1 MTIFEFF
8 NNNDIS
14 QNASPKL
21 ISLSGGGGKT
31 SFLYN
36 YAKTFIN
43 NSKKLLITSTTKMYY
58 PTNYESI
65 FDKII
70 ISSDINEL
78 ISPEDSKIIF
88 AMRSKD
94 NEKNK
99 LIGFDKSF
107 LETLFMKNI
116 YDSIVSESDGARSKS
131 IKAYAYYEP
140 NHPTNAT
147 DIVGIIGLSSYKKN
161 INAYNVHRVHNFTE
175 ITNTKI
181 GEVLNIDA
189 LVSLINSN
197 VSLFKNSPKNARK
210 HLLINQCD
218 TVDELEL
225 DYIFNTLKDKI
236 ENVYSIIF
244 CSFIKSSDVIKY
256 FIFHEQK
263 MTL

>member
-8 NNNDIS
+8 NNIDIEK
-14 QNASPKL
+14 NTSPKL

-36 YAKTFIN
+36 YAKTFN
-43 NSKKLLITSTTKMYY
+43 NSFQKLLITSTTKMYY
-58 PTNYESI
+58 PNNYESI

-70 ISSDINEL
+70 ISSNINEL
-78 ISPEDSKIIF
+78 ISPENAKIVF
-88 AMRSKD
+88 AMKSEDK
-94 NEKNK
+94 EKNK
-99 LIGFDKSF
+99 LIGFDKSL

-116 YDSIVSESDGARSKS
+116 YDTIVSESDGARGKS

-140 NHPTNAT
+140 NHPSNAT

-161 INAYNVHRVHNFTE
+161 INADNVHRVHNFTE
-175 ITNTKI
+175 ITNTKV
-181 GEVLNIDA
+181 GEVLNIDV

-197 VSLFKNSPKNARK
+197 IGLFKNSPKNASK

-218 TVDELEL
+218 TVDEFELE
-225 DYIFNTLKDKI
+225 YIFNTLKDKI

-244 CSFIKSSDVIKY
+244 CSFLESSDIIKY
-256 FIFHEQK
+256 FIFPEQK